1 MKKPD
6 VLGNFYLF
14 RDAAADDLMAV
25 EALVARERYA
35 PSQLIFREG
44 DNAQAMYLVE
54 LGTVSIL
61 KSGSTELTMVGSGGE
76 FGELAFFDGG
86 KRAASARAREAT
98 HVLSIPFVGLSQL
111 LERWPSLAWS
121 STTTPASF
129 SRSDC
134 VGPLTTSRS
143 LGSRTSVTSSL
154 TPSAG

>member
-1 MKKPD
+1 MNKPD
-6 VLGNFYLF
+6 VLGKFYLF
-14 RDAAADDLMAV
+14 RDAAADALMAV
-25 EALVARERYA
+25 EALVTRERYA

-111 LERWPSLAWS
+111 LERWPSLALVFYYN
-121 STTTPASF
+121 ASIVL
-129 SRSDC
+129 SKR
-134 VGPLTTSRS
+134 LR
-143 LGSRTSVTSSL
+143 RTFDDLSFARESNKRHF
-154 TPSAG
+154 

>member
-1 MKKPD
+1 MNKPD
-6 VLGNFYLF
+6 VLGKFYLF

-25 EALVARERYA
+25 EALVTRERYA
-35 PSQLIFREG
+35 LSQLIFREG

-111 LERWPSLAWS
+111 LERWPSLALVFYYN
-121 STTTPASF
+121 ASIVL
-129 SRSDC
+129 SKR
-134 VGPLTTSRS
+134 LR
-143 LGSRTSVTSSL
+143 RTFDDLSFARESNKRHF
-154 TPSAG
+154 